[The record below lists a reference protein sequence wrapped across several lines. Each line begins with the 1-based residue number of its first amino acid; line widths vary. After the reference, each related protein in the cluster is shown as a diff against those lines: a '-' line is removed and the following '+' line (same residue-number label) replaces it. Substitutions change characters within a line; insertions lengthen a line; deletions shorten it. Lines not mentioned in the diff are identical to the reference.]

1 MPGICEPSS
10 GCAPTIVIA
19 GFCSLR
25 KRDTPM
31 IVPVVPIADTK
42 WVIAPFVSRQISGPV
57 PR

>member
-1 MPGICEPSS
+1 MIC
-10 GCAPTIVIA
+10 ID
-19 GFCSLR
+19 GFFSLR

-42 WVIAPFVSRQISGPV
+42 WVIDPCVSRQISGPV